1 MGPNN
6 RTTDSRHRA
15 SYLTALLVAFAWLG
29 AAASTSTASPLPDP
43 YSDRRSDAVKNWRKA
58 TTVQF
63 SDGSVVPVVFRRTPP
78 IYGPVTDS
86 LAHEYPALRAA
97 FFAGNRDVAFTLW
110 RALDGCQR
118 AHATQLD
125 LEAAALHFRETGV
138 VRFADGSVRSF
149 SIDPKSVSAV
159 GQEIEEG
166 LLRRPHRFCAGVT
179 PSRKAEASQ
188 WLQRAMENDVP
199 WAHKAH
205 AYRLPPSAAKVE
217 ALQQSW
223 RAGSVSALEN
233 IASVLKRGWPGS
245 DGNRVDAYAYLDAHI
260 AVDSA
265 ASAVMETSSSIRAE
279 RLARE
284 RGLLQVWGQELSADE
299 RSAAQKLAMELV
311 RSNDRCCFVD

>member
-1 MGPNN
+1 
-6 RTTDSRHRA
+6 
-15 SYLTALLVAFAWLG
+15 
-29 AAASTSTASPLPDP
+29 
-43 YSDRRSDAVKNWRKA
+43 
-58 TTVQF
+58 
-63 SDGSVVPVVFRRTPP
+63 
-78 IYGPVTDS
+78 
-86 LAHEYPALRAA
+86 
-97 FFAGNRDVAFTLW
+97 
-110 RALDGCQR
+110 
-118 AHATQLD
+118 
-125 LEAAALHFRETGV
+125 
-138 VRFADGSVRSF
+138 
-149 SIDPKSVSAV
+149 
-159 GQEIEEG
+159 
-166 LLRRPHRFCAGVT
+166 
-179 PSRKAEASQ
+179 
-188 WLQRAMENDVP
+188 MENDVP

-205 AYRLPPSAAKVE
+205 AYRLPTSAAKVE